1 MNNVQNQNCFPVK
14 TEKHEPV
21 TKNGHSLLNESILKH
36 RFELKQGCYGVR
48 SVNIADDRYLIITNQ
63 DNPKIRVVDLER
75 LEYLPHKYEGHTHSV
90 RLTSISA
97 NHKCFYT
104 ASWDSSYR
112 FFEIASGNCT
122 QILSGLGRSPS
133 CFLDPEQKYLFT
145 VSYDSDYDFESK
157 NTGRCWELS
166 TGKVTHK
173 YKHTKERKHPECIDI
188 AYDQQFVY
196 TGSDDGIACK
206 WDLDKEK
213 PLFSFFQFEGA
224 VRKVAVSLN
233 YFAAACT
240 DGIIRVHSKFTGECF
255 RNLYYGSRDVR
266 EVRISKDETKLWSAA
281 ADGSVACYNLNT
293 GELIYHRKLH
303 SSWIWSICL
312 MMDEKILVT
321 GSGDGTVVFLS
332 AGSGHILM
340 RFFNLAGENDFLSAC
355 PSDKTFPNGFFY
367 TTNKDFIQVSVEE
380 RDNGIYK
387 ILDLDDSRRKAYINK
402 LNLKNLIISR
412 LKDKRHYD
420 SLMEHYMQ
428 HQIKLNQL
436 KFSNAPRLL
445 KA

>member
-1 MNNVQNQNCFPVK
+1 MNKEKNQNCFPVK
-14 TEKHEPV
+14 TGKYEPV
-21 TKNGHSLLNESILKH
+21 IKNEHSHVDELKLKH

-75 LEYLPHKYEGHTHSV
+75 LEFLPHKYEGHTHSV

-97 NHKCFYT
+97 DNKCFYT

-112 FFEIASGNCT
+112 FFEISSGKCT

-133 CFLDPEQKYLFT
+133 CFLDPEHKYLFT
-145 VSYDSDYDFESK
+145 ASYDSDYDLESK

-166 TGKVTHK
+166 TGKVFK
-173 YKHTKERKHPECIDI
+173 EYKHTQERKHPECIDI

-196 TGSDDGIACK
+196 TGSDDGIAFK
-206 WDLDKEK
+206 WNLKEEK

-224 VRKVAVSLN
+224 VRKVTVSVN

-240 DGIIRVHSKFTGECF
+240 DGIIRVHNKYTGECF
-255 RNLYYGSRDVR
+255 RNLKHAATDVR

-281 ADGSVACYNLNT
+281 ADGSVACYNLNS

-321 GSGDGTVVFLS
+321 GSGDGTVVFLA

-355 PSDKTFPNGFFY
+355 PSDKSFPNGFFY
-367 TTNKDFIQVSVEE
+367 TNKMDFIQVSVEE
-380 RDNGIYK
+380 SDNGLYK
-387 ILDLDDSRRKAYINK
+387 ILDFNDSRRKAYINK
-402 LNLKNLIISR
+402 LNIKNLVISR
-412 LKDKRHYD
+412 FKNKRQYD

-428 HQIKLNQL
+428 HQIKLNRL
-436 KFSNAPRLL
+436 KISNTPRLL
-445 KA
+445 KV